1 MPAKLSSL
9 PCFHPY
15 MAPGPN
21 VSDIPFCPSASEAGA
36 DTVASSHHASSN
48 DGSVDDGHWDPHR
61 VFDYPGFDIYMGQR
75 MATQT
80 GLSGTAPPA
89 SAPNIGCNFSPE
101 AVVPG
106 RRPIPVMPSISSLAL
121 ASVVNNNTGREY
133 VPDPYLNLFCPP
145 SPISFWDLPSR
156 PSSPVCSDWDAAMMV
171 RKYHVVKSRLSIKK
185 ALLDYFSVVE
195 AYPLAAIGPTEDYF
209 TLARRRLYHEVMHAM
224 EKALAAAEEI
234 EYAVN
239 PEKGDDQ
246 YEPNAK

>member
-1 MPAKLSSL
+1 MPAKLLSL
-9 PCFHPY
+9 PRFHPY

-48 DGSVDDGHWDPHR
+48 DGSVDNGHWDPHH
-61 VFDYPGFDIYMGQR
+61 VFDYPGFDIYMGR
-75 MATQT
+75 GA
-80 GLSGTAPPA
+80 
-89 SAPNIGCNFSPE
+89 
-101 AVVPG
+101 
-106 RRPIPVMPSISSLAL
+106 
-121 ASVVNNNTGREY
+121 
-133 VPDPYLNLFCPP
+133 
-145 SPISFWDLPSR
+145 R
-156 PSSPVCSDWDAAMMV
+156 PSSNTGDAQHLFPCTCVGGQQQHGPRLPSDWDAAMMV

-195 AYPLAAIGPTEDYF
+195 AYPLAAIGPTEDYC